1 MNSRLYILFL
11 GLLLCARPALAQ
23 SATSMVWDL
32 NVANAVGE
40 SITAATCR
48 PNPYFLDGQGCSTG
62 ELSISV
68 APSAEPRL
76 STLDRIALFLD
87 RHKDLNLDTDLHSST
102 KLKFAVGLAN
112 LYSQEAKARIEL
124 RIRF

>member
-1 MNSRLYILFL
+1 MRL
-11 GLLLCARPALAQ
+11 GSQRRERGRR
-23 SATSMVWDL
+23 
-32 NVANAVGE
+32 VAE
-40 SITAATCR
+40 RRDTCR
-48 PNPYFLDGQGCSTG
+48 PNPYVLDRRSCAPTSC
-62 ELSISV
+62 SISV
-68 APSAEPRL
+68 DAADGPRL

-112 LYSQEAKARIEL
+112 LYSQEAKARVEL